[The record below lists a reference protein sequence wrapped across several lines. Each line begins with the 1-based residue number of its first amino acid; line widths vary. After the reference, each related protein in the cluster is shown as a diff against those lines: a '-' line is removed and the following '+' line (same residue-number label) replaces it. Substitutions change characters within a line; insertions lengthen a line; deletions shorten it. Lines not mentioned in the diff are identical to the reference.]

1 MKSQQ
6 KVTAG
11 CPVEGQPSMI
21 GLRHLPARFLRKY
34 SATALVHWDDVH
46 IFYPGISLGRSGK
59 DLANY
64 FSCFGCTFR
73 HFDKGLI
80 GKIGVNQAEK
90 IFGHLG
96 FKFFKRMDSQIE
108 GSYPIKARAVSF
120 MR

>member
-1 MKSQQ
+1 M
-6 KVTAG
+6 
-11 CPVEGQPSMI
+11 EEQPSMI

-34 SATALVHWDDVH
+34 SATALVHWDGVH
-46 IFYPGISLGRSGK
+46 IPYPGIPFGRSGK
-59 DLANY
+59 DFVNY

-73 HFDKGLI
+73 HFEKGLI
-80 GKIGVNQAEK
+80 GS
-90 IFGHLG
+90 GHLG